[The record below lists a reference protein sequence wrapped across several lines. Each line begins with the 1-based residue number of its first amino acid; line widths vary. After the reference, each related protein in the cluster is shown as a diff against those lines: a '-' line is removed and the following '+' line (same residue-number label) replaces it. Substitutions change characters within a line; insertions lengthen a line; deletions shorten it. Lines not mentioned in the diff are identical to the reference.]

1 MIVVSTKI
9 LREFWEEHPDVETA
23 LKIWYKTV
31 EKADWTDSHDIK
43 NDFGSADPIG
53 DNRVIFNIKGNQY
66 RIIAIV
72 IYRNHRV
79 YIRWIGT
86 HKQYDKIDP
95 YKV

>member
-9 LREFWEEHPDVETA
+9 LREFWEQYPDVETA
-23 LKIWYKTV
+23 LKLWYKTV
-31 EKADWTDSHDIK
+31 EKADWTDAHDIK
-43 NDFGSADPIG
+43 NDFGSAGPIG
-53 DNRVIFNIKGNQY
+53 DNRVIFNIKGNHY
-66 RIIAIV
+66 RIVTIV